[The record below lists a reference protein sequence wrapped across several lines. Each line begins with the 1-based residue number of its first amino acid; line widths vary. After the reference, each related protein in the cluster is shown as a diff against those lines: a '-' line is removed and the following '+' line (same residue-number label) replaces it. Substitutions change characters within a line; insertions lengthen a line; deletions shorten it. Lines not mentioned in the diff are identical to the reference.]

1 MKEEPYKI
9 LIVDDSQLNLD
20 ILQEL
25 LGQFNYMLFTANDG
39 RSALKTAARYPF
51 DLMLLD
57 VIMPEIDGFEVCT
70 RLKRNPATAGI
81 PVIFLTGQMD
91 SESIMKGFEVG
102 AVDYLAKPF
111 NKVELLARVKNHL
124 ELKRSREELVK
135 AKDDAENALKYKSE
149 FLANMSHEIR
159 TPINGIIGMS
169 EFLAQTQLAPRQE
182 EFVRIIRSSANSLLN
197 LINDI
202 LDFSKLE
209 AGRVEL
215 EQIDFD
221 LKEMIIDTVKSI
233 EFKANEKNLWVKY
246 EIDPELPHA
255 ANGDPTRIRQIMLNL
270 ISNAIKFTNN
280 GGITIK
286 TTLLSRS
293 KNFDKIRF
301 DIIDTGIGISEEGR
315 RKLFKSFS
323 QVDAST
329 TRTYG
334 GTGLGLAI
342 SKSLAEMMGGEI
354 NVDSEPGKGSD
365 FWFSAMLKKSSSD
378 SIKNKPSNEI
388 INLTADSIKLKILLA
403 EDNIVNQKVASIHL
417 QTLGHEVEI
426 AKNGKIAVEMFENK
440 NYDIIFMDVQM
451 PEMDGFEATQA
462 IRNIEKNS
470 GKAEKIPI
478 IAMTANA
485 MQGDKEKC
493 LEAGMDDYISKP
505 FTATSLLKIL
515 QTYSL

>member
-9 LIVDDSQLNLD
+9 LMVDDSQLNLE
-20 ILQEL
+20 ILKDF
-25 LGQFNYMLFTANDG
+25 LGQFNYILFMANDG
-39 RSALKTAARYPF
+39 RSALKTAAQYPF

-57 VIMPEIDGFEVCT
+57 VIMPGMDGFEVCM
-70 RLKRNPATAGI
+70 RLKKNPVTAGI

-91 SESIMKGFEVG
+91 AESIMKGFEAG

-124 ELKRSREELVK
+124 ELKRSREELQK
-135 AKDDAENALKYKSE
+135 AKEAAENALRYKSE

-169 EFLAQTQLAPRQE
+169 EFLAKTELAPKQD

-221 LKEMIIDTVKSI
+221 LHELSLDTVKSI
-233 EFKANEKNLWVKY
+233 EYKAREKNLWAKC
-246 EIDPELPHA
+246 ELDPKLPQA
-255 ANGDPTRIRQIMLNL
+255 VNGDPTRIRQVMLNL
-270 ISNAIKFTNN
+270 LSNAIKFTEK
-280 GGITIK
+280 GGITMK
-286 TTLLSRS
+286 VTLISQT
-293 KNFDKIRF
+293 KHDDKIRF

-315 RKLFKSFS
+315 KKLFKSFS

-365 FWFSAMLKKSSSD
+365 FWFYAVLKKSNLNNLQKRSD
-378 SIKNKPSNEI
+378 TEVF
-388 INLTADSIKLKILLA
+388 NLSHESTKLKILLA
-403 EDNIVNQKVASIHL
+403 EDNIVNQKVASIHF
-417 QTLGHEVEI
+417 QTLGHEVEV
-426 AKNGKIAVEMFENK
+426 AKNGKIAVEMFEHQT
-440 NYDIIFMDVQM
+440 YDVIFMDVQM
-451 PEMDGFEATQA
+451 PEMDGIEATKV
-462 IRNIEKNS
+462 IREIEKKS
-470 GKAEKIPI
+470 GKDKKIPI

-485 MQGDKEKC
+485 MQGDKERC
-493 LEAGMDDYISKP
+493 LEAGMDNYISKP
-505 FTATSLLKIL
+505 FTATALLKIL
-515 QTYSL
+515 QTIA